1 MIQRSIQ
8 ASWQLRVFFT
18 EDVFAPDNLTLRDA
32 LADAAPRKALVM
44 LKDSLAQALPQ
55 LEHQIEKYFP
65 PPRETNPAG
74 SLALFISGGERAKN
88 SSTLVGEL
96 HTQIHRHHLDRH
108 SYLIAVGGGA
118 LLDVVYSRNIGL
130 LDEKSAARILN
141 LLEKLG
147 LRMLMDVISLD
158 ATLVKGSH
166 VRWPADTQDW
176 PVFIT
181 EQSELRG
188 AKQIESTDVFQILL
202 RHI

>member
-1 MIQRSIQ
+1 M
-8 ASWQLRVFFT
+8 
-18 EDVFAPDNLTLRDA
+18 
-32 LADAAPRKALVM
+32 
-44 LKDSLAQALPQ
+44 
-55 LEHQIEKYFP
+55 
-65 PPRETNPAG
+65 
-74 SLALFISGGERAKN
+74 
-88 SSTLVGEL
+88 
-96 HTQIHRHHLDRH
+96 
-108 SYLIAVGGGA
+108 
-118 LLDVVYSRNIGL
+118 